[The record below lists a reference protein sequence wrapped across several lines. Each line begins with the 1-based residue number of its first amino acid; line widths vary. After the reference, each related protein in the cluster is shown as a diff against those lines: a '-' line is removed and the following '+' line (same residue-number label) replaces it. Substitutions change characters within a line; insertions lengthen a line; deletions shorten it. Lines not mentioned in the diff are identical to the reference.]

1 LSAPQN
7 GIGRKKVSLPKE
19 ALMYR
24 TIVIATI
31 TLGAVSL
38 AVEPSQAS
46 GQVSGHGGTPATAV
60 ASNAPHTPPNLSG
73 GAATPQVK
81 KLSPKAASACYR
93 ACMHGMD
100 SSMEN
105 FCGVS
110 CF

>member
-1 LSAPQN
+1 MYRIILLATVALGVLTLADGPSLASSHGNIAGNSTAGNSAGT
-7 GIGRKKVSLPKE
+7 GIGS
-19 ALMYR
+19 
-24 TIVIATI
+24 T
-31 TLGAVSL
+31 
-38 AVEPSQAS
+38 
-46 GQVSGHGGTPATAV
+46 GHYGPAKPGT
-60 ASNAPHTPPNLSG
+60 

>member
-1 LSAPQN
+1 
-7 GIGRKKVSLPKE
+7 
-19 ALMYR
+19 MYR
-24 TIVIATI
+24 TIIVATI
-31 TLGAVSL
+31 ALGAL
-38 AVEPSQAS
+38 ALAGKPGLA
-46 GQVSGHGGTPATAV
+46 SGHGNSAIASIGSSGSHGPARFGT
-60 ASNAPHTPPNLSG
+60 G
-73 GAATPQVK
+73 GATPQVR

>member
-1 LSAPQN
+1 MSRFIL
-7 GIGRKKVSLPKE
+7 L
-19 ALMYR
+19 
-24 TIVIATI
+24 ATI
-31 TLGAVSL
+31 ALGVLALADGPSL
-38 AVEPSQAS
+38 ASS
-46 GQVSGHGGTPATAV
+46 HGNSAGNSAGTSIGSTGRYGPAKPGTG
-60 ASNAPHTPPNLSG
+60 T
-73 GAATPQVK
+73 ATPQVK

>member
-1 LSAPQN
+1 
-7 GIGRKKVSLPKE
+7 
-19 ALMYR
+19 MYR
-24 TIVIATI
+24 TIVFATI
-31 TLGAVSL
+31 ALGAL
-38 AVEPSQAS
+38 ALAGKPGLA
-46 GQVSGHGGTPATAV
+46 SGHGNSPTTSIGAAGSHGPTKLGTGV
-60 ASNAPHTPPNLSG
+60 
-73 GAATPQVK
+73 ATPQVR

>member
-1 LSAPQN
+1 
-7 GIGRKKVSLPKE
+7 
-19 ALMYR
+19 MYR
-24 TIVIATI
+24 IILLAT
-31 TLGAVSL
+31 TALGILALADGPSL
-38 AVEPSQAS
+38 ASS
-46 GQVSGHGGTPATAV
+46 HGTLAGSSTGNSAGISIGSTAHYGSAKPGT
-60 ASNAPHTPPNLSG
+60 

>member
-1 LSAPQN
+1 
-7 GIGRKKVSLPKE
+7 
-19 ALMYR
+19 MFR
-24 TIVIATI
+24 TVVIATI
-31 TLGAVSL
+31 TLGALAL
-38 AVEPSQAS
+38 AVEPGLASAHGNSPTTSIAS
-46 GQVSGHGGTPATAV
+46 GAPHGPAKPGGGT
-60 ASNAPHTPPNLSG
+60 
-73 GAATPQVK
+73 ATPQVK

>member
-1 LSAPQN
+1 
-7 GIGRKKVSLPKE
+7 
-19 ALMYR
+19 MYR
-24 TIVIATI
+24 TMLIATI
-31 TLGAVSL
+31 TLGTICFAVAPSL
-38 AVEPSQAS
+38 ASRHGGSPMTSIAS
-46 GQVSGHGGTPATAV
+46 GGPHLPSRPGGGV
-60 ASNAPHTPPNLSG
+60 ARPE
-73 GAATPQVK
+73 VK

>member
-1 LSAPQN
+1 
-7 GIGRKKVSLPKE
+7 
-19 ALMYR
+19 MYR
-24 TIVIATI
+24 TIAIAAS
-31 TLGAVSL
+31 AVGIMSVAAEPGL
-38 AVEPSQAS
+38 A
-46 GQVSGHGGTPATAV
+46 SGHGGSPGGPPTTNVSSGTSHGPSNFGGVAV
-60 ASNAPHTPPNLSG
+60 
-73 GAATPQVK
+73 TPQVK

>member
-1 LSAPQN
+1 
-7 GIGRKKVSLPKE
+7 
-19 ALMYR
+19 MYR
-24 TIVIATI
+24 TIVLATI
-31 TLGAVSL
+31 ALGALSL
-38 AVEPSQAS
+38 AGGPSL
-46 GQVSGHGGTPATAV
+46 
-60 ASNAPHTPPNLSG
+60 ASNHGNSPGTSIGSTGQHAPGRLGP

>member
-1 LSAPQN
+1 
-7 GIGRKKVSLPKE
+7 
-19 ALMYR
+19 MYR
-24 TIVIATI
+24 TVVIATI
-31 TLGAVSL
+31 MLGAVGL
-38 AVEPSQAS
+38 AVQPGLAS
-46 GQVSGHGGTPATAV
+46 AHGNSPTTSIASTAPRGPAK
-60 ASNAPHTPPNLSG
+60 PGG

>member
-1 LSAPQN
+1 
-7 GIGRKKVSLPKE
+7 
-19 ALMYR
+19 MYR

-31 TLGAVSL
+31 TLGAISL
-38 AVEPSQAS
+38 LVEPTWA
-46 GQVSGHGGTPATAV
+46 SGHGNAPATTV
-60 ASNAPHTPPNLSG
+60 GSNAPHNLPKLGG

>member
-1 LSAPQN
+1 
-7 GIGRKKVSLPKE
+7 
-19 ALMYR
+19 MYR

-31 TLGAVSL
+31 ALGFISLPIEPSL
-38 AVEPSQAS
+38 A
-46 GQVSGHGGTPATAV
+46 SGHGGSPTTSI
-60 ASNAPHTPPNLSG
+60 ASAAPHVPLA
-73 GAATPQVK
+73 GAVTPQVK

-100 SSMEN
+100 SSFEN

>member
-1 LSAPQN
+1 MF
-7 GIGRKKVSLPKE
+7 SLPKE

-31 TLGAVSL
+31 TLGAISLPIEPSL
-38 AVEPSQAS
+38 AL
-46 GQVSGHGGTPATAV
+46 GHGNAPTTSV
-60 ASNAPHTPPNLSG
+60 ASTALHVPPKLGS
-73 GAATPQVK
+73 GAAT
-81 KLSPKAASACYR
+81 AASACYR